1 MKFLCLFILTLGAIY
16 WLSEQKP
23 PRVIASGEI
32 YVIDGDTIDIAD
44 VRYRLI
50 GFDTPETYRPECDS
64 ERQRGDQA
72 TARLR
77 ALIDVASE
85 VALNV
90 QQNRDKYGRW
100 LATLEIDGRD
110 VGDILIGEGL
120 ARRYNGGKRQ
130 RWC

>member
-23 PRVIASGEI
+23 PRVIASGEV

-44 VRYRLI
+44 ERYRLI

>member
-23 PRVIASGEI
+23 PRVIASGEV